1 MLYAGCITDPF
12 NRKKFMKKFSSFVVV
27 AICVMV
33 NSGLS
38 FGQMAA
44 SSCTPAFRDSTLAC
58 SDGMYVRIIN
68 IAGAPVNLNDGNSCN
83 GSGYEDFT
91 TIKGDS
97 CSLSAG
103 TTYTATI
110 ETGYTEMSCQ
120 VWIDFNNDGIF
131 QPSESVGGIS
141 DFGWPGP
148 TAPAALTI
156 PSTAALGT
164 YRMRIVGNWHAGAG
178 GIFYVPSTST
188 VSIPPC
194 PTTAIYY
201 GDARD
206 YTVNIVT
213 PLSTAVLASVGG
225 VSIYPN
231 PATDELTVKTGNGSY
246 TSLTITNSI
255 GQEMQQQPLM
265 DTETKIDVSK
275 LPVGVY
281 YVTFMGGNSTKV
293 ERFVKM

>member
-1 MLYAGCITDPF
+1 
-12 NRKKFMKKFSSFVVV
+12 MKKFTSFVVV
-27 AICVMV
+27 AICLLV

-38 FGQMAA
+38 YGQMAA

-58 SDGMYVRIIN
+58 TDGMYVRIIN

-83 GSGYEDFT
+83 GSGYEDLT
-91 TIKGDS
+91 AIKGDS

-131 QPSESVGGIS
+131 QPSESVGGIY

-156 PSTAALGT
+156 PSTVALGT

-178 GIFYVPSTST
+178 GIFYAASTSV

-206 YTVNIVT
+206 YTVSIVS
-213 PLSTAVLASVGG
+213 PLGTAVLASGGG
-225 VSIYPN
+225 VSVYPN
-231 PATDELTVKTGNGSY
+231 PASDELTVRMGSGSY
-246 TSLTITNSI
+246 SSLTITNSI
-255 GQEMQQQPLM
+255 GQEMINQSVVGA
-265 DTETKIDVSK
+265 ETKMDVSK

-281 YVTFMGGNSTKV
+281 YITLKGDAGSKV
-293 ERFVKM
+293 EQFVKM